1 MCFLSPF
8 ASLYGTVQAG
18 DTVHIPGGGGG
29 VGHLAV
35 HMARGSLGASLVISS
50 GSMLQSTALARQSGA
65 HYVSDYKRDDIAAE
79 ISKLTGA
86 RGADP
91 VFDATYSNAISASS
105 RNEWTMEQTH
115 IQNSHMDDQP
125 KNLTRLNQG

>member
-1 MCFLSPF
+1 MCFLSAF

-65 HYVSDYKRDDIAAE
+65 HYVFASVIELDE
-79 ISKLTGA
+79 SNGA
-86 RGADP
+86 L
-91 VFDATYSNAISASS
+91 SS
-105 RNEWTMEQTH
+105 GQDRQ
-115 IQNSHMDDQP
+115 
-125 KNLTRLNQG
+125 